1 MNEMYVPVDNVYN
14 EMLVQSVLKD
24 RKIHLNEEFNEISM
38 FKMRYYMEKIK
49 RSDDL
54 KNIELGKRQ
63 PIELVIN
70 SYGGSIYE
78 MLGTLG
84 LIEQFKKEF
93 KYTIVTTLTGKA
105 MSCGAI
111 LFLFGDIRRMYSY
124 GTLLFHQLSTA
135 NWGNYEQLKV
145 GFEENTRLQ
154 NLLDKI
160 IVEKTNIPSGMLKE
174 KTKGLDW
181 YISPEECIKL
191 GIATEII

>member
-1 MNEMYVPVDNVYN
+1 MSELYMPIDSVYN
-14 EMLVQSVLKD
+14 EMIVQYALRN
-24 RKIHLNEEFNEISM
+24 RKICLNEDFNEVSM
-38 FKMRYYMEKIK
+38 FKMRYYIEKIK
-49 RSDDL
+49 NIDDQ
-54 KNIELGKRQ
+54 KNIPYGDRE
-63 PIELVIN
+63 PIEIVIN
-70 SYGGSIYE
+70 SYGGQIYE
-78 MLGTLG
+78 MLGTLS
-84 LIEQFKKEF
+84 LIEHYKKEY
-93 KYTIVTTLTGKA
+93 KYTFITTLTGKA
-105 MSCGAI
+105 MSCGAV

-124 GTLLFHQLSTA
+124 GTLLFHQLSTT

-145 GFEENTRLQ
+145 SFEENTRLQ